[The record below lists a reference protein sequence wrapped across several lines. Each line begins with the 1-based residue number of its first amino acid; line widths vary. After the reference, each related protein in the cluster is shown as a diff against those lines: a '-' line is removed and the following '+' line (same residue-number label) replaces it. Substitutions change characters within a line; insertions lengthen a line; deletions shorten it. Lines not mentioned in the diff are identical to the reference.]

1 VLLDV
6 CWHDNNTD
14 GPPAT
19 AGQALGAEGVGLRVA
34 KRRGMAKAMIAVAR
48 RLSVVLH
55 RMWVDRVPFRWTD
68 EPAQA

>member
-1 VLLDV
+1 MALLR
-6 CWHDNNTD
+6 
-14 GPPAT
+14 P
-19 AGQALGAEGVGLRVA
+19 QAKPSALKAWGLRAA

-48 RLSVVLH
+48 RLSVILH